1 MADLLDI
8 NYAGVNLTVPEE
20 HVELTQAEYDALS
33 ESEKKNG
40 KVYFIKDA
48 VPGMCKDIYSLT
60 ETECGVWIDGRK
72 VYRRVFDNFTTPL
85 ADGNP
90 RPCLPVTQVFD
101 QSGILIKAWALVRN
115 SNNAYRIIQVSAA
128 EKYFIDA
135 QGESVYMYPIVWID
149 LGGHLYFKSK
159 DGIVEGTPLT
169 LIIEYVK
176 P

>member
-1 MADLLDI
+1 MSDLLDI

-20 HVELTQAEYDALS
+20 HVELTQAEYDALP

-48 VPGMCKDIYSLT
+48 VPDMCKDIYSLT

-90 RPCLPVTQVFD
+90 RPCTPVVPIFD
-101 QSGILIKAWALVRN
+101 QGGVLIKAWALVRN
-115 SNNAYRIIQVSAA
+115 SNNAYRIIPVSAV
-128 EKYFIDA
+128 ENYFIDEQGDA
-135 QGESVYMYPIVWID
+135 QDIYPRMWID
-149 LGGHLYFKSK
+149 INGYLQFKSK
-159 DGIVEGTPLT
+159 EGALEEIPLT

-176 P
+176 S